1 MNYASYLQL
10 NQLLS
15 LQQPA
20 SPSAEH
26 RNENLFI
33 ITHQTYELWFKQLI
47 DELHLAIAQIE
58 EGDIPAAIET
68 MTRVN
73 AITQTVVN
81 QIAVI
86 CTLKFHEFQRFRSYL
101 GTASGFQSYQFAG
114 IEALLGK
121 ENPKKLQQYQGDEE
135 AQRRLAAIIQPVSL
149 WQAIRGH
156 LMRLNDQPN
165 QAAQGFDDII
175 RQSLTRSSCES
186 LLLNQLLD
194 LDSLLQE
201 WRYHH
206 VKLVERTIGQRKGTG
221 GSSGSDYLKST
232 LFTPIFDELW
242 NAIN

>member
-10 NQLLS
+10 NQLLA
-15 LQQPA
+15 LQQPT
-20 SPSAEH
+20 SPPDEH

-47 DELHLAIAQIE
+47 DELHQAIALIE
-58 EGDIPAAIET
+58 AGDMPAAIET

-73 AITQTVVN
+73 TITQTVVN

-101 GTASGFQSYQFAG
+101 GSASGFQSYQFAG

-121 ENPKKLQQYQGDEE
+121 ANGKKLLLQQDDVE
-135 AQRRLAAIIQPVSL
+135 AQIRLAAIIRPVSL
-149 WQAIRGH
+149 WQALRRH
-156 LMRLNDQPN
+156 LTQLNDRPDQT
-165 QAAQGFDDII
+165 AQNFVDII
-175 RQSLTRSSCES
+175 KQTLARPCCES

-201 WRYHH
+201 WRYRH

-221 GSSGSDYLKST
+221 GSSGLDYLKST

-242 NAIN
+242 EAIN